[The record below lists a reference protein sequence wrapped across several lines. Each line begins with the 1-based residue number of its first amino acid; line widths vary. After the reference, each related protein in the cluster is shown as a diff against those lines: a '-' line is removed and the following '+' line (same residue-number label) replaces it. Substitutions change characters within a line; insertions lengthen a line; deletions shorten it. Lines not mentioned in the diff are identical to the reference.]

1 VFVTNT
7 KSWKKAVAAIAKRE
21 ASKIIFVIIFML
33 GYPLFF
39 NLNIDNPL
47 VKYTKQAI
55 YLFIKYRKSPET
67 NRIYCRKSKIGS
79 VFWS

>member
-1 VFVTNT
+1 MFVTNT

-55 YLFIKYRKSPET
+55 YLFIKYWGGTVLGCLSGV
-67 NRIYCRKSKIGS
+67 IIASC
-79 VFWS
+79 